1 MNTTPSAKNQLSDLQ
16 RRNILQDYEAL
27 LAVPMLLLGLVWLV
41 LAIVELLEPSNRLFN
56 VFGTMIW
63 FVFVVDFALRFS
75 WAPQKLHYLRVNWLV
90 ALSLLLPALR
100 VFQLVHLAHLLQA
113 VQLASD
119 LNLVP
124 AVASLNHSLRELS
137 VTMGRRGFGY
147 AVALSLLVTFSG
159 AAGMYV
165 FEHNSRGGPGLD
177 SYGSALWFTAMIMT
191 TMGSDYW
198 PSTPEGRVL
207 CVLLALYAITIFGYV
222 TATLAS
228 FFVGRDAQSS
238 AAVAGPQDIET
249 LRDQLE
255 ALSAEIRTLT
265 QRLPEQP

>member
-1 MNTTPSAKNQLSDLQ
+1 MNTPATTENQMSDLQ
-16 RRNILQDYEAL
+16 RRSILQAYKAL

-41 LAIVELLEPSNRLFN
+41 LAIVELLEPSNPLFN
-56 VFGTMIW
+56 VFGAVIW
-63 FVFVVDFALRFS
+63 FIFIVDFALRLS
-75 WAPQKLHYLRVNWLV
+75 WAPQKLHYLRANWLV
-90 ALSLLLPALR
+90 ALSLLLPAVR
-100 VFQLVHLAHLLQA
+100 VFQLAHLVHLLQA
-113 VQLASD
+113 VRLASS

-137 VTMGRRGFGY
+137 IVLGKRGFGY
-147 AVALSLLVTFSG
+147 AVALSLLITFAG

-165 FEHNSRGGPGLD
+165 FEHNASGGLGLD

-198 PSTPEGRVL
+198 PSTPEGRIL
-207 CVLLALYAITIFGYV
+207 CVLLSLYAITIFGYV

-228 FFVGRDAQSS
+228 FFVGRDTQSS
-238 AAVAGPQDIET
+238 TAVAGPQDIET
-249 LRDQLE
+249 LHNQLE
-255 ALSAEIRTLT
+255 TLTVEIRALT